1 MKVADLGLDI
11 SFERIRLGQVPA
23 LVARL
28 AGAHAPS
35 PTALWFH
42 GLSADKELHQPEL
55 ERLAASG
62 FLAVGIDC
70 AGHGERRMPDFDRQF
85 SQPPA
90 PTDRPFSTLVA
101 QTADELPR
109 LIDTLIDRG
118 LSDPNRIAAAGVSM
132 GACIVYGAVV
142 TERRI
147 RAAAALLGSPEW
159 AHPNSPHNR
168 PDSFYPTALL
178 SITAACDDV
187 VAPAA
192 ARKLHDE
199 LASRY
204 ALQPERLRYR
214 QIAAAPHFLSA
225 QDWFDAVGDAIAW
238 LQRFTR

>member
-1 MKVADLGLDI
+1 MDI
-11 SFERIRLGQVPA
+11 SFERTWLGQVPA
-23 LVARL
+23 LVARP
-28 AGAHAPS
+28 ASAHARL

-70 AGHGERRMPDFDRQF
+70 AGHGERRMPDFDRRF

-90 PTDRPFSTLVA
+90 PADRLFCTLVA
-101 QTADELPR
+101 QTAAELPQ

-132 GACIVYGAVV
+132 GAYIVYGAVA

-159 AHPNSPHNR
+159 AHPNSPHDHS
-168 PDSFYPTALL
+168 DSFYPTALL
-178 SITAACDDV
+178 SITAECDDV

-204 ALQPERLRYR
+204 AAQPERLSYR
-214 QIAAAPHFLSA
+214 QIAAAPHFLSPE
-225 QDWFDAVGDAIAW
+225 DWFSAVGDAIAW
-238 LQRFTR
+238 LQRFAQ